1 MAATGQDSGVLEL
14 NLKIIQSIELGT
26 TKDYEVELDEDGGFI
41 QIISTGRG
49 STWTAWTGEADR
61 EFTGGVQQP
70 QDGAVSLSKRGNGQA
85 HHEVH

>member
-49 STWTAWTGEADR
+49 STWTAWTGETDR
-61 EFTGGVQQP
+61 ELGRATAARWCSVPFQTW
-70 QDGAVSLSKRGNGQA
+70 KRPGTS
-85 HHEVH
+85 